1 MQQFACRHAETVIQ
15 IPKCTWSRLLNPRTE
30 IILCVFRPPPR
41 LTLGVI
47 PRFGGLMLGGGGSAV
62 GGLEHGHIQA
72 HIGLISIQGL
82 RRLCGRSRE
91 ALESRFLDA
100 KVADRVGSVPAPAG
114 GVRV

>member
-82 RRLCGRSRE
+82 RRPCGRSRE
-91 ALESRFLDA
+91 ALETRFLDA

>member
-1 MQQFACRHAETVIQ
+1 M
-15 IPKCTWSRLLNPRTE
+15 
-30 IILCVFRPPPR
+30 
-41 LTLGVI
+41 
-47 PRFGGLMLGGGGSAV
+47 

-72 HIGLISIQGL
+72 HIGLISVQGL

>member
-41 LTLGVI
+41 LTLGVT
-47 PRFGGLMLGGGGSAV
+47 PRFGGLMLGGGAV
-62 GGLEHGHIQA
+62 RWGGLEHGHIQA

-82 RRLCGRSRE
+82 RRPCGRSRE
-91 ALESRFLDA
+91 ALETRFLDA
-100 KVADRVGSVPAPAG
+100 KVADRVGSVPAPAR